1 MATPRPDPLPL
12 AGRRILICRP
22 QPEADRLATG
32 FRDAGADARVLPLIA
47 REPLPEDPVT
57 RTHILNLDEFTHVIA
72 VSPYAASLL
81 LEWLDTWW
89 PQPPVG
95 IHWYGVGA
103 GTAAVLASHGLDTRQ
118 PESGHTS
125 EDLLQLPE
133 LATLDHEK
141 VLVVRGEEGRELIP
155 QTLEKRGARVTMLPL
170 YRRYCPDYDEATL
183 KAMLND
189 FSPEAIVT
197 LSGETLNNLI
207 ALSEN
212 TGHNLEETLLVVP
225 VERIA
230 EQARLA
236 GLRRTCIPGSLA
248 DSTIVAAVAEQL
260 ASLDGGSGNTK

>member
-1 MATPRPDPLPL
+1 MATPRPDSLPL
-12 AGRRILICRP
+12 VGRRILICRP
-22 QPEADRLATG
+22 QPEADRLAEV
-32 FRDAGADARVLPLIA
+32 FREAGADAQVLPLIA
-47 REPLPEDPVT
+47 REPLPEDPAS
-57 RTHILNLDEFTHVIA
+57 RTLILNLDEFSRVIA

-89 PQPPVG
+89 PQTPSG
-95 IHWYGVGA
+95 IQWYGVGA
-103 GTAAVLASHGLDTRQ
+103 GTAAVLAGYGLNTRQ
-118 PESGHTS
+118 PKTGHTS

-133 LATLDHEK
+133 LASLDHEK
-141 VLVVRGEEGRELIP
+141 VLVVRGQEGRELIP
-155 QTLEKRGARVTMLPL
+155 QTLEERGARVTVLPL
-170 YRRYCPDYDEATL
+170 YRRYRPDYDKTTL
-183 KAMLND
+183 IAMLNN
-189 FSPEAIVT
+189 FSPEAIIT

-212 TGHNLEETLLVVP
+212 TGHNLEDTLLVVP

>member
-1 MATPRPDPLPL
+1 MATPRPDSLPL
-12 AGRRILICRP
+12 EDRRILICRP
-22 QPEADRLATG
+22 QPEADRLAG
-32 FRDAGADARVLPLIA
+32 SFRNAGAVVQVLPLIA
-47 REPLPEDPVT
+47 REPLPEDPAT
-57 RTHILNLDEFTHVIA
+57 RTIILNLDEYSHVIA

-89 PQPPVG
+89 PQVPSGV
-95 IHWYGVGA
+95 HWYGVGA
-103 GTAAVLASHGLDTRQ
+103 GTAAVLAGYGLNTRQ
-118 PESGHTS
+118 PESGHSS

-133 LATLDHEK
+133 LSTLNHEK
-141 VLVVRGEEGRELIP
+141 VLVVRGQEGRELIP
-155 QTLEKRGARVTMLPL
+155 QTLEQRGARVTVLPL
-170 YRRYCPDYDEATL
+170 YRRYCPDYDETTL

-189 FSPEAIVT
+189 FSPEVIVT

-230 EQARLA
+230 QQARLA

-260 ASLDGGSGNTK
+260 ASPDGGSGNTK

>member
-1 MATPRPDPLPL
+1 MATPQPDPLPL

-57 RTHILNLDEFTHVIA
+57 RTHILNLNEFTHVIA

-89 PQPPVG
+89 PQPPAG

-133 LATLDHEK
+133 LVTLDHEK
-141 VLVVRGEEGRELIP
+141 VLVVRGEEGREP
-155 QTLEKRGARVTMLPL
+155 ANP
-170 YRRYCPDYDEATL
+170 
-183 KAMLND
+183 
-189 FSPEAIVT
+189 
-197 LSGETLNNLI
+197 
-207 ALSEN
+207 
-212 TGHNLEETLLVVP
+212 
-225 VERIA
+225 
-230 EQARLA
+230 
-236 GLRRTCIPGSLA
+236 
-248 DSTIVAAVAEQL
+248 
-260 ASLDGGSGNTK
+260 

>member
-1 MATPRPDPLPL
+1 MATPRPDPRPL
-12 AGRRILICRP
+12 EGRRILICRP
-22 QPEADRLATG
+22 QPEADRLAEG
-32 FRDAGADARVLPLIA
+32 FRDAGADARVLPLIT
-47 REPLPEDPVT
+47 REPLPEDPAT
-57 RTHILNLDEFTHVIA
+57 RTTILNLDEFSHIIA

-89 PQPPVG
+89 PQIPAG

-103 GTAAVLASHGLDTRQ
+103 GTAAVFASHGLSTRQ
-118 PESGHTS
+118 PETGHTS

-133 LATLDHEK
+133 LARFDHEK
-141 VLVVRGEEGRELIP
+141 VLLVRGEEGRELLP
-155 QTLEKRGARVTMLPL
+155 QTLEKRGARITVLSL
-170 YRRYCPDYDEATL
+170 YRRYCPAYEDATL

-189 FSPEAIVT
+189 FYPEAVIT

-212 TGHNLEETLLVVP
+212 TGHNLEDTLLVVP

-230 EQARLA
+230 AQARLA
-236 GLRRTCIPGSLA
+236 GLRRTCIPRSLA

-260 ASLDGGSGNTK
+260 ASPDGGSGNTK

>member
-1 MATPRPDPLPL
+1 MAIPPPEPRNLE
-12 AGRRILICRP
+12 GRRILICRP
-22 QPEADRLATG
+22 QPEADRLAEG
-32 FRDAGADARVLPLIA
+32 FRNAGADARVLPLIA
-47 REPLPEDPVT
+47 REPLPEDPAT
-57 RTHILNLDEFTHVIA
+57 RTLILGLDQFSHVIA

-89 PQPPVG
+89 PQTPTG

-103 GTAAVLASHGLDTRQ
+103 GTAAVLASYGLEPRS
-118 PESGHTS
+118 PEGGHTS

-133 LATLDHEK
+133 LAALEHEK
-141 VLVVRGEEGRELIP
+141 VLLVRGQEGRELIP
-155 QTLEKRGARVTMLPL
+155 RTLEQRGARVTVLPL
-170 YRRYCPDYDEATL
+170 YRRYCPDYDQATL

-189 FSPEAIVT
+189 FSPEAVVT

-207 ALSEN
+207 ALSKN
-212 TGHNLEETLLVVP
+212 TGHNLEDTLLVVP